1 VTDAA
6 AVRPEVAVGGIA
18 FDERG
23 RVLLVQR
30 GRPPAAGL
38 WTVPGG
44 RVEPGETLAAAC
56 RREVHEETGLE
67 VTVGALVEVVERFV
81 RDQAGALRHHFV
93 IHDYLVEVTGGSL
106 APASDAHDA
115 RWCEPADL
123 ERLPLTEGLL
133 PVIDRARDT
142 ARGRYH
148 QPGA

>member
-1 VTDAA
+1 MTDAA

-106 APASDAHDA
+106 APASDARDA

-142 ARGRYH
+142 ARGRAPR
-148 QPGA
+148 PGD

>member
-1 VTDAA
+1 VSDAA

-44 RVEPGETLAAAC
+44 RVEPGEPLAAAC
-56 RREVHEETGLE
+56 RRELREETGLE
-67 VTVGALVEVVERFV
+67 VAVGPLVEVVERFV
-81 RDQAGALRHHFV
+81 RDPAGALRHHFV
-93 IHDYLVEVTGGSL
+93 ILDYLVEVTGGSL
-106 APASDAHDA
+106 VPASDARDA
-115 RWCEPADL
+115 RWCEPAEL
-123 ERLPLTEGLL
+123 ESMALTEGLL

-142 ARGRYH
+142 R
-148 QPGA
+148 